1 MKKKT
6 LKKLSDALREKVYYK
21 IPELHYGG
29 CGFAAVA
36 LIEAL
41 EKMGEH
47 ARLVTRNHYRHI
59 LVEVKVQSGRSVR
72 KVIIDC
78 FMTGYT
84 WDNRY
89 AYGDLKKLKKDLE
102 VELGWNDMFD
112 RRQVPELRRKIRK
125 VVKDV
130 LKPCTEPIEIT

>member
-6 LKKLSDALREKVYYK
+6 LEKLGQALYDQVYMQMSW
-21 IPELHYGG
+21 LHNGG

-41 EKMGEH
+41 EKMGEE
-47 ARLVTRNHYRHI
+47 ARLVTRNHYSHI

-78 FMTGYT
+78 LMTGYT

-89 AYGDLKKLKKDLE
+89 AYGDLKQLKKDLKTE
-102 VELGWNDMFD
+102 WGWNNMFD
-112 RRQVPELRRKIRK
+112 RRQVPTLRRKIRK